1 MCDVR
6 LFLVAAALSGCSVSP
21 VVDGAIPAA
30 EVPPAPFPECM
41 AAEYAYVGR
50 TTPLAIGLRDAQ
62 GAAFGP
68 DASRVGMIWITADP
82 VEPEP
87 MPGVVQPEPT
97 RWMCM
102 QFADGSG
109 LATGVDPDWRP
120 PGVAAEEDGD
130 GAPSVPPIEPVVIA
144 LVTLGVI
151 GVSVL
156 AFRGNPHT
164 PGS

>member
-1 MCDVR
+1 MRYVR
-6 LFLVAAALSGCSVSP
+6 ILFVAAALAGCSVSP

-30 EVPPAPFPECM
+30 NGPTAPFPECM

-50 TTPLAIGLRDAQ
+50 TTPNAIGLRDAQ

-68 DASRVGMIWITADP
+68 DGSRVGMIWVTANP

-87 MPGVVQPEPT
+87 VPGVVQPEPT

-102 QFADGSG
+102 QFPDGSG
-109 LATGVDPDWRP
+109 LATGVDPNWQP
-120 PGVAAEEDGD
+120 PGSAAAED
-130 GAPSVPPIEPVVIA
+130 GASSAALPVEPVVIA
-144 LVTLGVI
+144 VVVLSVI

-156 AFRGNPHT
+156 AFRGERRT
-164 PGS
+164 PAS